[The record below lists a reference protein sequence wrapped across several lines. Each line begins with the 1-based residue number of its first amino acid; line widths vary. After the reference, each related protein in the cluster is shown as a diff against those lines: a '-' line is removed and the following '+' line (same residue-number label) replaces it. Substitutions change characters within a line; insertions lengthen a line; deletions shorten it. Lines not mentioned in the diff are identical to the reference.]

1 MLGSCGGGGTDGTGT
16 ADTAGAFA
24 LDKSL
29 ARAAR
34 VQALFDLNIQSG
46 GPFPSDRFTVPDAG
60 NRTGRRVNLPLP
72 NCTTNP
78 SDCNDLT
85 VVNSMDGF
93 NLLPRISI
101 PFDGAID
108 PNTATSA
115 TVYLVELA
123 QEGEDTI
130 IANTVGINQVVWDP
144 ETLTLH
150 VESDDLLR
158 QTARYA
164 VIVTDGILD
173 TSGRR
178 VKASHEFK
186 RFIDLDDDDSNLGG
200 ELKEYRGVLIAALK
214 ALNPVG
220 VSRDDVVVAS
230 VFTTATAT
238 ATLEN
243 IRDYLKG
250 SPPPAPV
257 NFAIGPDGTRAV
269 FARSSL
275 QTITFRQ
282 QTGTATFNNVAVPL
296 SVLDV
301 MSPGSVGTIAWGT
314 FVSPQFIG
322 TDAVMS
328 SPGTL
333 GGLPTQFGEATLQLV
348 LFLPS
353 GTRPASGWPVV
364 FLGHGGT
371 TSIHAAPVW
380 NLTGSLAAHGF
391 AVIGINA
398 VGRGFGPLGT
408 LSIRRT
414 DGTIVQIPAGGR
426 SFDQNGDGLI
436 ANVLSQEGAAA
447 TAPNLIVGQRD
458 GVRQT
463 AIDYMQLLREI
474 QAGVDVDGDGSVD
487 LDASN
492 ILFLGNSFATG
503 YETCFLAVEPEVRI
517 AVIGSPGALPGRP
530 DLLTKRPSGR
540 TLVGA
545 WLADRTPSLLND
557 AYGLTTWGGI
567 PVTAPFYNENMP
579 LRDVPPVT
587 NTIPGAMAIQE
598 HFDRIEW
605 VQASNDFATQSRHL
619 VVEPLP
625 GVPAKTVL
633 VLFAK
638 GDLTAPNPRSSAL
651 VRFGQLRERTIY
663 YRNDLAFAEDPTVPK
678 NPHTFLQPIAGA
690 GIAAQVARGGQLTIA
705 EYLASGGTVINH
717 PTPTRFFEFPIEVLP
732 EDFSFIP

>member
-1 MLGSCGGGGTDGTGT
+1 MKRALLSALMILTLAWSAWAV
-16 ADTAGAFA
+16 AD
-24 LDKSL
+24 
-29 ARAAR
+29 RPVHPR
-34 VQALFDLNIQSG
+34 FDLASSVNGS
-46 GPFPSDRFTVPDAG
+46 PFPSDLYTVADAS
-60 NRTGRRVNLPLP
+60 NRTGRRVNMPLP
-72 NCTTNP
+72 DRSTHP
-78 SDCNDLT
+78 SDYDDLT
-85 VVNSMDGF
+85 VINTLDGF
-93 NLLPRISI
+93 NLLPRVSI
-101 PFDGAID
+101 PFDGSID
-108 PNTATSA
+108 PSSVSSA

-123 QEGEDTI
+123 QVGKDTI
-130 IANTVGINQVVWDP
+130 VANTVGINQIVWDP
-144 ETLTLH
+144 ATLTLH
-150 VESDDLLR
+150 VESNDLLR
-158 QTARYA
+158 EGARYA
-164 VIVTDGILD
+164 VIVTGGILD
-173 TSGRR
+173 TSGQR
-178 VKASHEFK
+178 VKASPEFK
-186 RFIDLDDDDSNLGG
+186 QFIDDDDSTLPA
-200 ELKEYRGVLIAALK
+200 ELEEYRAKALAALK
-214 ALNPVG
+214 ALKAVG
-220 VSRDDVVVAS
+220 VHRGDVAVAS
-230 VFTTATAT
+230 VFTVETATSA
-238 ATLEN
+238 LEAV
-243 IRDYLKG
+243 RDHLKS
-250 SPPPAPV
+250 SPPPATV
-257 NFAIGPDGTRAV
+257 NFAIGPGGSRAV

-282 QTGTATFNNVAVPL
+282 HTGTDMFNNVAVPL

-328 SPGTL
+328 SRGTL
-333 GGLPTQFGEATLQLV
+333 DAMPKQFGDATLELV

-353 GTRPASGWPVV
+353 GTKPASGWPVV

-380 NLTGSLAAHGF
+380 NLTGSLAARGF

-408 LSIRRT
+408 LIIKKT
-414 DGTIVQIPAGGR
+414 DGTTVEINAGGR
-426 SFDQNGDGLI
+426 AFDQNGDGLI

-447 TAPNLIVGQRD
+447 TAPNTIIGQRD
-458 GVRQT
+458 AVRQT
-463 AIDYMQLLREI
+463 AIDYMQLVRVI
-474 QAGVDVDGDGSVD
+474 QAGIDVDGDGSVE
-487 LDASN
+487 LDTSN
-492 ILFLGNSFATG
+492 MVFLGNSFATG
-503 YETCFLAVEPEVRI
+503 YETCFLAVEPDVRV

-540 TLVGA
+540 TQVGA

-605 VQASNDFATQSRHL
+605 VQASNDFATQGRHL

-625 GVPAKTVL
+625 GVPPKTIL

-678 NPHTFLQPIAGA
+678 DPHTFLQPIAGT
-690 GIAAQVARGGQLTIA
+690 GIAAQVARGGQTTIA
-705 EYLASGGTVINH
+705 DFFVSGGTTINQ
-717 PTPTRFFEFPIEVLP
+717 PLPARYFEFPIDVLP
-732 EDFSFIP
+732 EDYSFIP